1 MSHNRLT
8 VLATTLAA
16 TAAIAGCG
24 GSSSSRGGSTPSVTV
39 KTYLTAIGHGD
50 GATACDMLA
59 QSLQTRALSTAH
71 SQGIKASDCPSLFS
85 QVKAHLTQRQVT
97 AFLNA
102 KIQSVSQTGDTA
114 TVTVTGGTAQPT
126 LQRTGGKWLITGGI
140 GF

>member
-50 GATACDMLA
+50 GATA
-59 QSLQTRALSTAH
+59 
-71 SQGIKASDCPSLFS
+71 CPSLFS